1 MVSKGTDGFVLM
13 VVAFASCLMKIDH
26 NKYINIEKVLEY
38 LAKDLAWK
46 VPRSAGKVKVLK
58 KCMKQA

>member
-1 MVSKGTDGFVLM
+1 M
-13 VVAFASCLMKIDH
+13 VVAFASYSMKIDH

-46 VPRSAGKVKVLK
+46 VPQSTGKVKVLK
-58 KCMKQA
+58 TSPESQSFK